1 MNFQLH
7 GRTALVTGAT
17 RGLGIAMAR
26 AFGQAGA
33 RVAVNYANND
43 SAAIAA
49 LDALRSDGCEA
60 ELFKADVSNA
70 EGIRDLIRRI
80 AARFGP
86 VEILV
91 VNATPDQPHKPVE
104 DYEWTFCQQMLDYFV
119 KSPFLL
125 AQAVVPAMKQRR
137 WGRIINITSEVFA
150 EGVPNFSPYVA
161 AKGAQEGLTRSL
173 ARELAPW
180 GITVN
185 SVAPGWIPVE
195 RHAKDPQ
202 SEKDAYVATIPAGR
216 WGTPEDAAAAVAFLA
231 SEAASFI
238 SGQSLGVNGARTV

>member
-1 MNFQLH
+1 MILRLD

-26 AFGQAGA
+26 ALGKAGA
-33 RVAVNYANND
+33 RVAVNYANSD
-43 SAAIAA
+43 STAAAA
-49 LDALRSDGCEA
+49 LASLRAEGCTV
-60 ELFKADVSNA
+60 ELFKADVTDPA
-70 EGIRDLIRRI
+70 QVTDLIDRVRT
-80 AARFGP
+80 AFGP
-86 VEILV
+86 VDILV
-91 VNATPDQPHKPVE
+91 VNATPDQPHRPVE
-104 DYEWTFCQQMLDYFV
+104 QYDWAFCQQMLDFFV

-125 AQAVVPAMKQRR
+125 TQAVVPDMKVRR
-137 WGRIINITSEVFA
+137 HGRIINITSEVFT

-195 RHAKDPQ
+195 RHAADPQ
-202 SEKDAYVATIPAGR
+202 SEKDAYLATIPAGR
-216 WGTPEDAAAAVAFLA
+216 WGTPADPAAAVTFLA
-231 SEAASFI
+231 SDEAAFI
-238 SGQSLGVNGARTV
+238 NGQSIGVNGARTL

>member
-1 MNFQLH
+1 MNFSLA

-26 AFGQAGA
+26 ALGQAGA
-33 RVAVNYANND
+33 RVAVNYCNCSTTAE
-43 SAAIAA
+43 SALAS
-49 LDALRSDGCEA
+49 LRADGCEA
-60 ELFKADVSNA
+60 ELFRADVSNPTA
-70 EGIRDLIRRI
+70 VQSLV
-80 AARFGP
+80 AAVRERFGSP
-86 VEILV
+86 DIVV
-91 VNATPDQPHKPVE
+91 VNATPDQPHLPVE
-104 DYEWTFCQQMLDYFV
+104 EYSWEFAQQMLDFFV

-125 AQAVVPAMKQRR
+125 TQAVVPEMKARG
-137 WGRIINITSEVFA
+137 WGRIINITSEVFT

-195 RHAKDPQ
+195 RHRNDPQ
-202 SEKDAYVATIPAGR
+202 AEKDAYFATIPAGR
-216 WGTPEDAAAAVAFLA
+216 WGTPADPAAAVAFLA
-231 SEAASFI
+231 SNEAGFI
-238 SGQSLGVNGARTV
+238 TGQSIGVNGGRNV

>member
-1 MNFQLH
+1 MNLRLD

-26 AFGQAGA
+26 ALGQAGA
-33 RVAVNYANND
+33 RVAMNYANND
-43 SAAIAA
+43 TAAAAA
-49 LDALRSDGCEA
+49 LTSLRADGCEA
-60 ELFKADVSNA
+60 ELFKADVSDPA
-70 EGIRDLIRRI
+70 QITDLIRRVC
-80 AARFGP
+80 AAFGP
-86 VEILV
+86 VDILV
-91 VNATPDQPHKPVE
+91 VNATPDQPHRPVE
-104 DYEWTFCQQMLDYFV
+104 HYDWAFCQQMLDFFV

-125 AQAVVPAMKQRR
+125 TQAVVPEMKARR

-195 RHAKDPQ
+195 RHAGDPQ
-202 SEKDAYVATIPAGR
+202 SEKDAYLATIPAGR
-216 WGTPEDAAAAVAFLA
+216 WGTPDDPAAAVAFLA
-231 SEAASFI
+231 SEGAAFI
-238 SGQSLGVNGARTV
+238 NGQSLGVNGARSV

>member
-1 MNFQLH
+1 VSFRLD

-17 RGLGIAMAR
+17 RGLGLGIAR
-26 AFGQAGA
+26 ALGLAGA
-33 RVAVNYANND
+33 RVAINYCNSD
-43 SAAIAA
+43 TVAATARA
-49 LDALRSDGCEA
+49 SLRADGCEA
-60 ELFKADVSNA
+60 ELFKADVTDA
-70 EGIRDLIRRI
+70 AAIQGLINEVR
-80 AARFGP
+80 AKLGA
-86 VEILV
+86 VDILV

-104 DYEWTFCQQMLDYFV
+104 QYQWEFCQQMLDFFV

-125 AQAVVPAMKQRR
+125 TQAIVPEMKQRHR
-137 WGRIINITSEVFA
+137 GRIINITSEVFA

-195 RHAKDPQ
+195 RHVCDPQ
-202 SEKDAYVATIPAGR
+202 AEKDAYLATIPAGR
-216 WGTPEDAAAAVAFLA
+216 WGTPADPAAAVAFLA
-231 SEAASFI
+231 SDEAAFI
-238 SGQSLGVNGARTV
+238 SGQSIGVNGARTV